1 MSDILRQVDEDLRK
15 QKFTNLWKRYGIYLI
30 VSILIIVF
38 SVVGYQ
44 VKKSS
49 DMSNNEKLIE
59 MYIAA
64 TYEKGINNQIQA
76 FDDLVGSKNDYISGL
91 AELRLSNLQIQNG
104 DKKEGINGLKN
115 IINNNKY
122 DAILVDL
129 AVYLLLLNKI
139 DEIDEPEFMRY
150 LEIAK
155 SQDSNFK
162 FLFEELFLIKK
173 LLLGK
178 NEESKIGFKKLI
190 DSVDAPLNIKIRA
203 EKFIEIAE

>member
-30 VSILIIVF
+30 VSIVIIVF

-49 DMSNNEKLIE
+49 DMSKNEKLIE

-64 TYEKGINNQIQA
+64 TYEKEINNQIQA

-150 LEIAK
+150 LEIVK

-203 EKFIEIAE
+203 EKFSEIAE